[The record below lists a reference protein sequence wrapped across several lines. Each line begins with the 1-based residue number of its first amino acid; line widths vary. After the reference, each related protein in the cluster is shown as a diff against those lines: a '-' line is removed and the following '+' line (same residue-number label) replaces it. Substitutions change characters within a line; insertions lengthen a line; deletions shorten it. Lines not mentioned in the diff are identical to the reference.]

1 MERTKGVKKNEIPIN
16 VLAELASRMGLAGKL
31 GFQFDGDRDL
41 YQALGYPTGQLTF
54 DDFFARYV
62 RQDIAKAII
71 DRPVSATWQGPL
83 ELLETNNKE
92 NTTFEKAWTDLNRK
106 FGIKTRLSRVDRLT
120 GIGRYGVLLMGLGD
134 VQSTEGFKNS
144 VTGNKH
150 TLEYL
155 KPFGEKNVKVNTY
168 ELDPKNK
175 RYGLPKLYEVEV
187 ADAEGSVTG
196 EVIVHH
202 SRVIHIVY
210 DNLESEVFGTPV
222 LEPVFNRLMD
232 LDKVVG
238 GDAEMFWKNARPGYQ
253 GKIDKDYTMTKTME
267 DDLINQV
274 DEYEHGLRRM
284 MVNSGVDW
292 EALKQD
298 VSDPVNHV
306 AVILQMISSQTGIP
320 VRILTGSER
329 GELASSQDRGEWLSY
344 AQTRREEHAE
354 IRIVRPLVDRFI
366 ELGILPT
373 PKDGYSVK
381 WADLFAQSESAR
393 VEIGKA
399 RANAIREYFSYGPVV
414 LQALPLDAFFEF
426 CWGLTSDQIELVT
439 EMRNNRD
446 NEEII
451 ELITPEEEAIIEKP
465 AKKKEVVKKDTKPK
479 AK

>member
-1 MERTKGVKKNEIPIN
+1 MERTKGVKKEKIPIQ
-16 VLAELASRMGLAGKL
+16 VYAELASRMGLASKL
-31 GFQFDGDRDL
+31 GFQFDGDRDI
-41 YQALGYPTGQLTF
+41 YQALGYPTGELKF

-83 ELLETNNKE
+83 ELLETNQKE
-92 NTTFEKAWTDLNRK
+92 NTPFEKAWIDLNRM

-120 GIGRYGVLLMGLGD
+120 SIGRYGVLLLGLDD
-134 VQSTEGFKNS
+134 VLNTEGLASQVK
-144 VTGNKH
+144 GGKRA
-150 TLEYL
+150 LKYL
-155 KPFGEKNVKVNTY
+155 KPFGEKNVSITEY
-168 ELDPKNK
+168 EKDSRNE
-175 RYGLPKLYEVEV
+175 RYGLPKLYEVEM
-187 ADAEGSVTG
+187 ADDNGNVNKT
-196 EVIVHH
+196 IKVHF

-253 GKIDKDYTMTKTME
+253 GNIDEGYTMTKPME
-267 DDLINQV
+267 NDMINQI

-284 MVNSGVDW
+284 MVNAGLKW
-292 EALKQD
+292 EALKQE

-329 GELASSQDRGEWLSY
+329 GELASSEDRGEWLSY
-344 AQTRREEHAE
+344 VQTRREEHSE
-354 IRIVRPLVDRFI
+354 IRLVRPVVDRFI

-373 PKDGYSVK
+373 PKDGYTVK
-381 WADLFAQSESAR
+381 WADLFAQSEKAR

-399 RANAIREYFSYGPVV
+399 RANAIREYTYSPV
-414 LQALPLDAFFEF
+414 AMEMMPIDAFLEF
-426 CWGLTSDQIELVT
+426 CLGFTRDQIELVT

-446 NEEII
+446 NDEIFQIVAPAEEEII
-451 ELITPEEEAIIEKP
+451 EKTPT
-465 AKKKEVVKKDTKPK
+465 KKSTKTK
-479 AK
+479 VA

>member
-16 VLAELASRMGLAGKL
+16 VLAELSSRMGLASKL

-41 YQALGYPTGQLTF
+41 YQALGYPTGELKF

-62 RQDIAKAII
+62 RQDIAKALI

-92 NTTFEKAWTDLNRK
+92 NTPFEKAWLDLNRK

-120 GIGRYGVLLMGLGD
+120 GIGRYGALLLGLSD
-134 VQSTEGFKNS
+134 VKNMEQFKLP
-144 VTGNKH
+144 VTSKNL

-155 KPFGEKNVKVNTY
+155 KPFGEKNVRINSFET
-168 ELDPKNK
+168 DAKNK
-175 RYGLPKLYEVEV
+175 RYGLPKIYEVEV
-187 ADAEGSVTG
+187 ADSEGSVTST
-196 EVIVHH
+196 IQVHH
-202 SRVIHIVY
+202 SRVIHIVF

-232 LDKVVG
+232 LDKVIG

-253 GKIDKDYTMTKTME
+253 GNIADDYTMTKTME
-267 DDLINQV
+267 DDLINQA

-284 MVNSGVDW
+284 MVNKGVTW
-292 EALKQD
+292 EALKQE
-298 VSDPVNHV
+298 VSDPSPHV
-306 AVILQMISSQTGIP
+306 SVILQMISAQTGIP

-329 GELASSQDRGEWLSY
+329 GELASSQDRGEWLSFV
-344 AQTRREEHAE
+344 QTRREEHTE
-354 IRIVRPLVDRFI
+354 IRIVRPVIDRFI

-451 ELITPEEEAIIEKP
+451 ELITPEEETIIEKTP
-465 AKKKEVVKKDTKPK
+465 MKKETK
-479 AK
+479 AKEK